1 MPAAA
6 TAPQG
11 RHGAP
16 AARAQTAT
24 LQVIVTG
31 DDGNVAVTGGPN
43 CGVTQT
49 RDNGQSCF
57 YPVAQGQDVRLRP
70 VDPTGFVGWSVF
82 ECPGTG
88 ACTIKMDSDRTIV
101 ATFRP
106 TSLTAVVEG
115 SDSADT
121 VTSSDGKIS
130 CSGSNTCSNSTF
142 EAFAEV
148 KLTASPAAG
157 FDKWSGACQEA
168 RASPTCTLLLS
179 GDDVVGAKFKDDPN
193 DPPIIPPR
201 QDAQLRV
208 LVEPAGAG
216 KVTSSRSRLSEAI
229 NCTPTCKA
237 KFEQGERPT
246 LTAETVRGS
255 GSTFVEWRGGA
266 PYCTSDPTCSY
277 PAFRITSIVAVF
289 KAATLSA
296 PCKRRLVGTPRA
308 DRLDGGPGGDRIL
321 GLGGNDRLRGFGGND
336 CLSGGKGNDLLQGG
350 KGDDLLSGGPGADT
364 LVGGAGKDV
373 LIGGRGRDIISAV
386 DGTKDTISCGPGRDV
401 VRADRI
407 DKLSGCER
415 VRRG

>member
-6 TAPQG
+6 PSPQG
-11 RHGAP
+11 RLGAP

-24 LQVIVTG
+24 LKVIVTG
-31 DDGNVAVTGGPN
+31 DDGNVAVSGGPN

-57 YPVAQGQDVRLRP
+57 YPVAEGQDVTLRP

-88 ACTIKMDSDRTIV
+88 DCTIKMDSDRTIV

-115 SDSADT
+115 NDSADT

-142 EAFAEV
+142 EAFAQV
-148 KLTASPAAG
+148 TLTASPAAG

-168 RASPTCTLLLS
+168 RTSPTCTLLLS

-193 DPPIIPPR
+193 DPQIIPPR

-229 NCTPTCKA
+229 NCSPTCKA

-246 LTAETVRGS
+246 LTAETVG

-266 PYCTSDPTCSY
+266 PYCTSDRTCSY

-321 GLGGNDRLRGFGGND
+321 GLGGNDSLRGFGGND
-336 CLSGGKGNDLLQGG
+336 CLFGGKGNDVLQGG

-373 LIGGRGRDIISAV
+373 LIGGPGRDIINAV

-401 VRADRI
+401 ARADRV
-407 DKLSGCER
+407 DKVSGCER